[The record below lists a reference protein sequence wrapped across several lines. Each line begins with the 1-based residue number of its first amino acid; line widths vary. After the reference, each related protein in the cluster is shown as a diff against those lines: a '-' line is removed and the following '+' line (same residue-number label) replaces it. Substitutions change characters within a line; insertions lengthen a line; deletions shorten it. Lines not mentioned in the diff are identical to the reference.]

1 MTHLVRS
8 RRAISNA
15 ALATLAVVAACSD
28 APFVPVDS
36 TPALDAQLRQAISP
50 WGVVPILP
58 VNAPDPALVSLGR
71 MLFFDKVLSGN
82 RDVSCGSCHS
92 PTAHTGDD
100 ASLAVGTGALI
111 NGGVRTL
118 GTGRQFT
125 PRNAPSLFSVGLK
138 PFYMFWDGR
147 VNEESGP
154 GRFNTPVGSVLPS
167 GVTSL
172 LAAQAMI
179 PVTNRVEMRGNPG
192 DHDVLGNLNEIAQ
205 PADTQV
211 AEIWTAVMHR
221 ILAIPSY
228 VQMFATAYPS
238 ISTDRLGFEHAANA
252 IAAFETQTFTKTN
265 TPFDR
270 YLAHEDNAL
279 SLDAKRGALLFFT
292 TARCASCH
300 NGPLLGAQSFASVA
314 VPQLGP
320 GTGNAAPLDVGRGDE
335 TVSGGGPSRF
345 PKFFFRVAPLRNV
358 ELTAPYMHNGAYPTL
373 EAVVRHYNN
382 VDSAVKSYDVNQ
394 LPPSLQS
401 TYHGDAATVS
411 ALLTSLDP
419 RLQQPMRL
427 TVDQQRQ
434 IVAFLKSLTDPSA
447 RDLAGAVPA
456 AVPSGLPIR

>member
-1 MTHLVRS
+1 MMRILLRS
-8 RRAISNA
+8 KRAA
-15 ALATLAVVAACSD
+15 FFTALSAVLFSAACSD

-36 TPALDAQLRQAISP
+36 TPALDARLRQAIAP

-58 VNAPDPALVSLGR
+58 VNAPDPALVSLGK

-100 ASLAVGTGALI
+100 ASLAVGTGATMS
-111 NGGVRTL
+111 GGVRTL

-125 PRNAPSLFSVGLK
+125 PRNAPSLFSVGLR

-147 VNEESGP
+147 VNEELGP
-154 GRFNTPVGSVLPS
+154 GRFNTPFGSALPS

-179 PVTNRVEMRGNPG
+179 PVTNRVEMRGNAG
-192 DHDVLGNLNEIAQ
+192 DLDVFGNVNEIAQ
-205 PADTQV
+205 PADAQV
-211 AEIWTAVMHR
+211 AQIWAAVMHR
-221 ILAIPSY
+221 VLAIPAY
-228 VQMFATAYPS
+228 VQMFAAAYPS
-238 ISTDRLGFEHAANA
+238 ITPDRLGFEHAANA
-252 IAAFETQTFTKTN
+252 IAAFEMQTFTKTN
-265 TPFDR
+265 SAFDR

-292 TARCASCH
+292 TARCSSCH
-300 NGPLLGAQSFASVA
+300 NGPLLGAQNFTSVA

-320 GTGNAAPLDVGRGDE
+320 GTGVAAPLDAGRGDE
-335 TVSGGGPSRF
+335 TVSGPARF

-394 LPPSLQS
+394 LPASLRS
-401 TYHGDAATVS
+401 SYHGDAATVS

-419 RLQQPMRL
+419 RLQQPIRL
-427 TVDQQRQ
+427 TADEQRQ

-447 RDLAGAVPA
+447 RDLVGIAPT
-456 AVPSGLPIR
+456 AVPSGLPVP

>member
-1 MTHLVRS
+1 MTPLVQS
-8 RRAISNA
+8 RRAIYA
-15 ALATLAVVAACSD
+15 ALASVALATACSD

-36 TPALDAQLRQAISP
+36 TPALDVQLRQAISP

-58 VNAPDPALVSLGR
+58 VNAPDPALVSLGK

-92 PTAHTGDD
+92 PAAHTGDD

-111 NGGVRTL
+111 NGGVRTP

-138 PFYMFWDGR
+138 PFYLFWDGR
-147 VNEESGP
+147 VNEELGP
-154 GRFNTPVGSVLPS
+154 GRFNTPVGSALPP

-179 PVTNRVEMRGNPG
+179 PVTNRIEMRGNAG

-205 PADTQV
+205 PTDAQV
-211 AEIWTAVMHR
+211 TDIWSAVMHR
-221 ILAIPSY
+221 VLAIPAY
-228 VQMFATAYPS
+228 VQMFAAAYPTVS
-238 ISTDRLGFEHAANA
+238 ADRLGFEHAANA

-265 TPFDR
+265 TAFDR

-300 NGPLLGAQSFASVA
+300 NGPLLGAQSFTSVA

-320 GTGNAAPLDVGRGDE
+320 GTGSAAPLDVGRGDE
-335 TVSGGGPSRF
+335 TVSGASRF

-382 VDSAVKSYDVNQ
+382 VDSAVKSYDANQ
-394 LPPSLQS
+394 LPPSLRS
-401 TYHGDAATVS
+401 SYHGDAATIS
-411 ALLTSLDP
+411 SLLTSLDP

-447 RDLAGAVPA
+447 RDLAGIVPA
-456 AVPSGLPIR
+456 TVPSGLPVP

>member
-1 MTHLVRS
+1 MRNLVRPY
-8 RRAISNA
+8 RGAV
-15 ALATLAVVAACSD
+15 LAVLASVLAACSD

-92 PTAHTGDD
+92 PATHTGDD
-100 ASLAVGTGALI
+100 ASLAVGTGAAL
-111 NGGVRTL
+111 NGGARLL
-118 GTGRQFT
+118 GNGRQFT

-147 VNEESGP
+147 VNEELGP
-154 GRFNTPVGSVLPS
+154 GRFNTPVGSALPA

-179 PVTNRVEMRGNPG
+179 PVTNRVEMRGNAG
-192 DHDVLGNLNEIAQ
+192 DRDVFGAVNELAQ
-205 PADTQV
+205 PADTQFAV
-211 AEIWTAVMHR
+211 IWTAVMHR
-221 ILAIPSY
+221 VLAIPAY
-228 VQMFATAYPS
+228 GQLFAAAYPS
-238 ISTDRLGFEHAANA
+238 ITPDHLGFEHAANA
-252 IAAFETQTFTKTN
+252 IAAFETQSFTKTN
-265 TPFDR
+265 SAFDR

-320 GTGNAAPLDVGRGDE
+320 GTGSSTPLDAGRGDE
-335 TVSGGGPSRF
+335 TVSGPSRF

-394 LPPSLQS
+394 LPASLRS
-401 TYHGDAATVS
+401 TYHGDATTIS

-419 RLQQPMRL
+419 RLQQPMQL
-427 TVDQQRQ
+427 TAEQQRE

-447 RDLAGAVPA
+447 RDLAGVAPA
-456 AVPSGLPIR
+456 TVPSGLPIP